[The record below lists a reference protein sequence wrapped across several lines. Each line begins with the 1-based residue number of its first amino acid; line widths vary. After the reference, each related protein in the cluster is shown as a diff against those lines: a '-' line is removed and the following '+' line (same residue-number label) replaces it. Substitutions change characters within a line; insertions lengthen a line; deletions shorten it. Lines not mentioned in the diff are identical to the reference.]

1 MPNLFNDIDR
11 LTTNDIRMELALI
24 RNINLTNMAKET
36 GNKMVGAL
44 ARMASSLIQTVS
56 QNSSVDYEVV
66 RMSDVIRKE
75 YDELAG
81 MTRDELKESL
91 KSTLMQRFNSAVGT
105 ENVLSEER
113 VSYLIVSEA
122 ARMYDIPRY
131 ASFANK
137 IHNIGIYYNKDV
149 LQALHEMIRK
159 QSPEEAEEFDQR
171 LQKRLDIISL
181 DAKRDLSQRLFP
193 KEFSGRGI
201 ARVLRLERHTQ
212 YLEIA
217 VSIMGIEC
225 FDYISAYAYTAA
237 VSLRGFNKISRSVY
251 AQFIWKIYGMT
262 EVSRDN
268 LPSYANTV
276 EAASI
281 IAKENKFRQ
290 MLKNRIE
297 ADKEI
302 EKLRG
307 QFEKNGQDKEKIL
320 EKLTNMQ
327 ESYDNARLEFGK
339 LEKDKD
345 VYMSGVRP
353 EPETKKYYAQVN
365 AVKRQI
371 DTGKTE
377 LEATQKKY
385 TELLAKGLELDKIIQ
400 QKEVYSQRLHQE
412 TNKELLEKTQEIKK
426 KWNEFYTSIIFDD
439 SVYGQAVLAFAREE
453 LLNIE
458 GLLVEFM
465 GLSDKSAFDN
475 EAGVI
480 YCNTS
485 EHTVVKIYHEGKTIT
500 SISR

>member
-1 MPNLFNDIDR
+1 MPNLFDDIDR

-75 YDELAG
+75 YDELVG

-91 KSTLMQRFNSAVGT
+91 KNTLMQRFNSAVGT

-262 EVSRDN
+262 EVLRDN

-307 QFEKNGQDKEKIL
+307 QFEKNGQDKEKML
-320 EKLTNMQ
+320 EKLTGMQ
-327 ESYDNARLEFGK
+327 ESYDNARLEFEK

-458 GLLVEFM
+458 EMLVEFM

-480 YCNTS
+480 YCNAS
-485 EHTVVKIYHEGKTIT
+485 EHTVVKIYHEGKTVT
-500 SISR
+500 SIIR

>member
-113 VSYLIVSEA
+113 VSYLIVSKA

-320 EKLTNMQ
+320 EKLTSMQ
-327 ESYDNARLEFGK
+327 ESYDNARLEFEK

-385 TELLAKGLELDKIIQ
+385 TELLAKGLELDKTIQ

-439 SVYGQAVLAFAREE
+439 SIYGQAVLAFAREE
-453 LLNIE
+453 LLSIE

-480 YCNTS
+480 YCNAS

>member
-281 IAKENKFRQ
+281 IAKENKFRK

-320 EKLTNMQ
+320 EKLTSMQ
-327 ESYDNARLEFGK
+327 ESYDNARLEFEK

-353 EPETKKYYAQVN
+353 EPETKKYYVQVN

-480 YCNTS
+480 YCNAS

>member
-251 AQFIWKIYGMT
+251 AQFIWKIYGMA

-290 MLKNRIE
+290 TLKNRIE

-320 EKLTNMQ
+320 EKLTSMQ
-327 ESYDNARLEFGK
+327 ESYDNARLEFEK

-385 TELLAKGLELDKIIQ
+385 TELLAKGLELDKTIQ

-480 YCNTS
+480 YCNAS

>member
-24 RNINLTNMAKET
+24 KNINLTNIAKET
-36 GNKMVGAL
+36 GSKMAGAL

-56 QNSSVDYEVV
+56 QGSSIDYEVV

-75 YDELAG
+75 YDELTG
-81 MTRDELKESL
+81 MTREELKNTFKE
-91 KSTLMQRFNSAVGT
+91 TLMQKFNALQGT
-105 ENVLSEER
+105 ENSMSEEK
-113 VSYLIVSEA
+113 VSYLIVAEA

-131 ASFANK
+131 ASYANK

-149 LQALHEMIRK
+149 LQAIHEMIRK
-159 QSPEEAEEFDQR
+159 QSPKEAEEFDQR

-181 DAKRDLSQRLFP
+181 DAKRDLSKRLFP

-225 FDYISAYAYTAA
+225 FDYISAYAYTS
-237 VSLRGFNKISRSVY
+237 VISLKGFNRISRSVY
-251 AQFIWKIYGMT
+251 AQLVWKIYGGTAGSMN
-262 EVSRDN
+262 N
-268 LPSYANTV
+268 LPSYANTI

-297 ADKEI
+297 ADKEL
-302 EKLRG
+302 EKLRN
-307 QFEKNGQDKEKIL
+307 QFEKNGQDKEKML
-320 EKLTNMQ
+320 EKIASIQ
-327 ESYDNARLEFGK
+327 EIYDNSHIEFEK

-353 EPETKKYYAQVN
+353 EAETKKYYAQVN
-365 AVKRQI
+365 SAKRQM
-371 DTGKTE
+371 DTGKAE

-385 TELLAKGLELDKIIQ
+385 TELLAKGLELDRTIQ
-400 QKEVYSQRLHQE
+400 QKEAYSQRLHQE
-412 TNKELLEKTQEIKK
+412 TNKELVETTQEIKK

-439 SVYGQAVLAFAREE
+439 SVYGQAVLTFVRDE
-453 LLNIE
+453 LLKIE
-458 GLLVEFM
+458 EVLAEFM
-465 GLSDKSAFDN
+465 ELSDKNAADN
-475 EAGVI
+475 ENGII
-480 YCNTS
+480 YCNVS
-485 EHTVVKIYHEGKTIT
+485 EHSVAKIYHDGKTIT

>member
-1 MPNLFNDIDR
+1 MPNLFDDIDR

-91 KSTLMQRFNSAVGT
+91 KNTLMQRFNSAVGT

-262 EVSRDN
+262 EVLRDN

-307 QFEKNGQDKEKIL
+307 QFEKNGQDKEKML
-320 EKLTNMQ
+320 EKLTGMQ
-327 ESYDNARLEFGK
+327 ESYDNARLEFEK

-458 GLLVEFM
+458 EMLVEFM

-480 YCNTS
+480 YCNAS
-485 EHTVVKIYHEGKTIT
+485 EHTVVKIYHEGKTVT

>member
-113 VSYLIVSEA
+113 MSYLIVSEA

-251 AQFIWKIYGMT
+251 AQFIWKIYGMA

-290 MLKNRIE
+290 TLKNRIE

-320 EKLTNMQ
+320 EKLTSMQ
-327 ESYDNARLEFGK
+327 GSYDNARLEFEK

-385 TELLAKGLELDKIIQ
+385 TELLAKGLELDKTIQ

-480 YCNTS
+480 YCNAS

>member
-1 MPNLFNDIDR
+1 MPNLFEDIDR
-11 LTTNDIRMELALI
+11 LTTNDIRVELALVK
-24 RNINLTNMAKET
+24 NVNLTNIAKET

-75 YDELAG
+75 YEELAG
-81 MTRDELKESL
+81 MTREELKESL
-91 KSTLMQRFNSAVGT
+91 KNTLMQRFNAAVGT

-113 VSYLIVSEA
+113 VSYLIAAEA
-122 ARMYDIPRY
+122 AKMYDIPRY

-137 IHNIGIYYNKDV
+137 ISNIGIYYNKDV
-149 LQALHEMIRK
+149 LQAIHEMIRK
-159 QSPEEAEEFDQR
+159 QSPKEAEEFDQR

-181 DAKRDLSQRLFP
+181 DAKRDLSKRLFP

-201 ARVLRLERHTQ
+201 AKVLRLERHTQ
-212 YLEIA
+212 YLETA

-225 FDYISAYAYTAA
+225 FDYISAYAYAA
-237 VSLRGFNKISRSVY
+237 VVSLRGFNKISRSVY
-251 AQFIWKIYGMT
+251 AQLIWKIYG
-262 EVSRDN
+262 VSEIAKTS

-281 IAKENKFRQ
+281 IAKENQFRQ
-290 MLKNRIE
+290 MLKSRIE

-302 EKLRG
+302 EKLHG
-307 QFEKNGQDKEKIL
+307 QLEKNGQDKEKML
-320 EKLTNMQ
+320 EKLTDIQ
-327 ESYDNARLEFGK
+327 ESYDNACLEFDK

-345 VYMSGVRP
+345 VYMSGIRP

-365 AVKRQI
+365 AVKRQM
-371 DTGKTE
+371 DTGRTE
-377 LEATQKKY
+377 IEAAQKKY
-385 TELLAKGLELDKIIQ
+385 TEFLAKGLELDKTIQ
-400 QKEVYSQRLHQE
+400 QKEVYSKRLHQE

-426 KWNEFYTSIIFDD
+426 KWNEFYTGIIFDN
-439 SVYGQAVLAFAREE
+439 SVYGQAVLAFVRDE

-458 GLLVEFM
+458 EMLVEFM
-465 GLSDKSAFDN
+465 GLSDKSAFDS
-475 EAGVI
+475 ESGVI
-480 YCNTS
+480 YCNVS
-485 EHTVVKIYHEGKTIT
+485 EHAVVKIYHEGKIIT

>member
-281 IAKENKFRQ
+281 IAKENKFRK

-320 EKLTNMQ
+320 EKLTSMQ
-327 ESYDNARLEFGK
+327 ESYDNARLEFEK

-385 TELLAKGLELDKIIQ
+385 TELLAKGLELDKTIQ

-439 SVYGQAVLAFAREE
+439 SIYGQAVLAFAREE

-480 YCNTS
+480 YCNAS

>member
-105 ENVLSEER
+105 ENMLSEER

-159 QSPEEAEEFDQR
+159 QSQEEAEEFDQR

-217 VSIMGIEC
+217 VSVMGIEC

-281 IAKENKFRQ
+281 IAKENKFRK

-302 EKLRG
+302 EELRG

-320 EKLTNMQ
+320 EKLTSMQ
-327 ESYDNARLEFGK
+327 ESYDNARLEFEK

-480 YCNTS
+480 YCNAS

>member
-44 ARMASSLIQTVS
+44 ARIASSLIQTVS

-251 AQFIWKIYGMT
+251 AQFIWKIYGMA

-290 MLKNRIE
+290 TLKNRIE

-320 EKLTNMQ
+320 EKLTSMQ
-327 ESYDNARLEFGK
+327 ESYDNARLEFEK

-385 TELLAKGLELDKIIQ
+385 TELLAKGLELDKTIQ

-480 YCNTS
+480 YCNAS

>member
-44 ARMASSLIQTVS
+44 ARMASLLIQTVS

-281 IAKENKFRQ
+281 IAKENKFRK

-320 EKLTNMQ
+320 EKLTSMQ
-327 ESYDNARLEFGK
+327 ESYDNARLEFEK

-480 YCNTS
+480 YCNAS

>member
-81 MTRDELKESL
+81 MTRDKLKESL

-281 IAKENKFRQ
+281 IAKENKFRK

-320 EKLTNMQ
+320 EKLTSMQ
-327 ESYDNARLEFGK
+327 ESYDNARLEFEK

-480 YCNTS
+480 YCNAS

>member
-91 KSTLMQRFNSAVGT
+91 KNTLMQRFNSAVGT

-159 QSPEEAEEFDQR
+159 QSSEEAEEFDQR

-281 IAKENKFRQ
+281 IAKENKFRK

-320 EKLTNMQ
+320 EKLTSMQ
-327 ESYDNARLEFGK
+327 ESYDNARLEFEK

-480 YCNTS
+480 YCNAS

>member
-251 AQFIWKIYGMT
+251 AQFIWKIYRMT

-281 IAKENKFRQ
+281 IAKENKFRK

-307 QFEKNGQDKEKIL
+307 QFKKNGQDKEKIL
-320 EKLTNMQ
+320 EKLTSMQ
-327 ESYDNARLEFGK
+327 ESYDNARLEFEK

-480 YCNTS
+480 YCNAS

>member
-44 ARMASSLIQTVS
+44 ARMASLLIQTVS

-320 EKLTNMQ
+320 EKLTSMQ
-327 ESYDNARLEFGK
+327 ESYDNARLEFEK

-480 YCNTS
+480 YCNAS

>member
-113 VSYLIVSEA
+113 MSYLIVSEA

-320 EKLTNMQ
+320 EKLTSMQ
-327 ESYDNARLEFGK
+327 ESYDNARLEFEK

-385 TELLAKGLELDKIIQ
+385 TELLAKGLELDKTIR

-480 YCNTS
+480 YCNAS

>member
-281 IAKENKFRQ
+281 IAKENKFRK

-320 EKLTNMQ
+320 EKLTSMQ
-327 ESYDNARLEFGK
+327 ESYDNARLEFEK

-480 YCNTS
+480 YCNAS